1 MDGAQTDKATS
12 SPVEVQAEISG
23 LLARG
28 AVAEAQRLLETA
40 LASWP
45 KNPKLRLLEGEVL
58 AAASP
63 ARAAAHYAT
72 LIADPAL
79 APWAL
84 ARLADLF
91 PISELAGEDAA
102 AIAEAVCSDA
112 VERKFKEPIL
122 DALLATDDAE
132 TKARLTEIAGTRSA
146 IFKYESRLAVARTE
160 AGDFAGATAVLKKA
174 RDEGRLSIHAA
185 VLYADLLAVSG
196 ELGASI
202 ALLEEL
208 LAAHPE
214 HTDVSRRLT
223 MMLQRARDF
232 DRAAEVFEQAVARW
246 PQDWMLVYRL
256 NRLPVPRERYER
268 ILDLLFARAGDALEN
283 NERFRFQAALAA
295 LHADDPARGFALL
308 DRRFTPPVSI
318 LAVPVQKALKAR
330 AQKGWREGSRLV
342 DDRTKEV
349 QVTRTAGARAT
360 VVLTTGI
367 TFGNLPLA
375 FVDTLFA
382 AHGINVIY
390 LRDFAKRAYL
400 RGVSALGASE
410 EETVAT
416 LKRMAAELEAK
427 RLIAM
432 GSSSGGFSALRV
444 GRADGRGRRGFV
456 LRPHRDRDLSRPDA
470 GVRLESE
477 FLRQGDHGT
486 RRRSAFRSRAVALA
500 PVEHEVRAVLWRGF
514 ARRYPPGAPSRR
526 PSRRDAAAR
535 PRRQRSFCRRSHD
548 RRRQLRSP
556 AQGAGGVE
564 QVTVNS
570 IHRRHPEVPA
580 EGGPR
585 RMTSLRC
592 VLRGTA
598 SRCTSA

>member
-1 MDGAQTDKATS
+1 MDKAAS
-12 SPVEVQAEISG
+12 SPVEAQAEISG

-28 AVAEAQRLLETA
+28 AAAEAQRVLDTA
-40 LASWP
+40 LTSWP
-45 KNPKLRLLEGEVL
+45 KNPKLLLLKGQVL

-63 ARAAAHYAT
+63 AEAAVHYAA
-72 LIADPAL
+72 LIAEPAL

-91 PISELAGEDAA
+91 PVSGLAGEDAA

-112 VERKFKEPIL
+112 VERRFKEPIL
-122 DALLATDDAE
+122 DALLATGGAE
-132 TKARLTEIAGTRSA
+132 TKATLTEIAGTRSA

-160 AGDFAGATAVLKKA
+160 AGDFAGAMAVLKTA

-208 LAAHPE
+208 LATHPE
-214 HTDVSRRLT
+214 HADVSRRLT

-232 DRAAEVFEQAVARW
+232 DRAAEVFEQAVTRW

-308 DRRFTPPVSI
+308 DRRFSPPVSI
-318 LAVPVQKALKAR
+318 LAMPVQKALKAR
-330 AQKGWREGSRLV
+330 TPKVWREASRLV

-349 QVTRTAGARAT
+349 QVTRSAGARAT

-367 TFGNLPLA
+367 TFGNLPLT

-382 AHGINVIY
+382 AHGINVVY

-410 EETVAT
+410 DETIAA
-416 LKRMAAELEAK
+416 LKRMAAELGGK

-444 GRADGRGRRGFV
+444 GALMGADAAVSFSGPTAIASFLDQTRVSAWNPNFFV
-456 LRPHRDRDLSRPDA
+456 KAIMELEGDLPFDLVPLLSRPSNTKFIQFYGADSPDDA
-470 GVRLESE
+470 RQALRLEGLSGVT
-477 FLRQGDHGT
+477 LLPVPGIGDHFVVDHMIGDG
-486 RRRSAFRSRAVALA
+486 SFEALLA
-500 PVEHEVRAVLWRGF
+500 NL
-514 ARRYPPGAPSRR
+514 
-526 PSRRDAAAR
+526 AA
-535 PRRQRSFCRRSHD
+535 
-548 RRRQLRSP
+548 
-556 AQGAGGVE
+556 
-564 QVTVNS
+564 
-570 IHRRHPEVPA
+570 
-580 EGGPR
+580 
-585 RMTSLRC
+585 
-592 VLRGTA
+592 
-598 SRCTSA
+598 

>member
-1 MDGAQTDKATS
+1 MDGAQTDKAAS
-12 SPVEVQAEISG
+12 SPVEMQVEISG

-28 AVAEAQRLLETA
+28 AVGDAQRLLDTA
-40 LASWP
+40 LAGWP

-63 ARAAAHYAT
+63 ARAAVHYAA
-72 LIADPAL
+72 LIAEPAL

-91 PISELAGEDAA
+91 PVSGLAGEDAV

-112 VERKFKEPIL
+112 AERRIKEPIL
-122 DALLATDDAE
+122 DALLAAGDAE

-160 AGDFAGATAVLKKA
+160 AGDFAAAMAVLRKA

-196 ELGASI
+196 ELDASI

-214 HTDVSRRLT
+214 HADVSRRLT

-232 DRAAEVFEQAVARW
+232 DRAAEVFEQAVRRW

-256 NRLPVPRERYER
+256 NRLPVARERYER

-283 NERFRFQAALAA
+283 NERFRFQAGLAA

-308 DRRFTPPVSI
+308 DRRFGPPVSI
-318 LAVPVQKALKAR
+318 LAMPVQKALKAR
-330 AQKGWREGSRLV
+330 APKAWREASRLA

-349 QVTRTAGARAT
+349 QVTRSAGARAT

-367 TFGNLPLA
+367 AFGNLPLA

-382 AHGINVIY
+382 AHGINVVY

-410 EETVAT
+410 EETVAA
-416 LKRMAAELEAK
+416 LKCIAAELGAK

-444 GRADGRGRRGFV
+444 GALMGADAAVSFSGPTAIASFLDQTRVSAWNPNFFV
-456 LRPHRDRDLSRPDA
+456 KAIMEREGDLPFDLVPLLSRPSSTKFIQFYGADSPDDVRQA
-470 GVRLESE
+470 RRLEG
-477 FLRQGDHGT
+477 LPGVTLLPVPGIGDHFVVDHMIGDG
-486 RRRSAFRSRAVALA
+486 SFEAL
-500 PVEHEVRAVLWRGF
+500 LGNL
-514 ARRYPPGAPSRR
+514 
-526 PSRRDAAAR
+526 AA
-535 PRRQRSFCRRSHD
+535 
-548 RRRQLRSP
+548 
-556 AQGAGGVE
+556 
-564 QVTVNS
+564 
-570 IHRRHPEVPA
+570 
-580 EGGPR
+580 
-585 RMTSLRC
+585 
-592 VLRGTA
+592 
-598 SRCTSA
+598 

>member
-1 MDGAQTDKATS
+1 MDGAQTDKAAS
-12 SPVEVQAEISG
+12 SPVEMQAEISG

-28 AVAEAQRLLETA
+28 AVGDAQRLLDTA
-40 LASWP
+40 LAGWP

-63 ARAAAHYAT
+63 VRAAVHYAA
-72 LIADPAL
+72 LIAEPAL

-91 PISELAGEDAA
+91 PVSGLAGEDAA

-112 VERKFKEPIL
+112 VERRFKEPIL
-122 DALLATDDAE
+122 DALLEAGDAE

-160 AGDFAGATAVLKKA
+160 AGDFAGAMAVLKRA
-174 RDEGRLSIHAA
+174 RDEARLSIHAA

-214 HTDVSRRLT
+214 HADVSRRLT

-232 DRAAEVFEQAVARW
+232 GRAAEVFEQAVARW

-283 NERFRFQAALAA
+283 NERFRFQAGLAA

-308 DRRFTPPVSI
+308 DRRFSPPVSI
-318 LAVPVQKALKAR
+318 LAMPVQKALKAR
-330 AQKGWREGSRLV
+330 APKAWREASRLA

-349 QVTRTAGARAT
+349 QVTRSAGARAT

-367 TFGNLPLA
+367 AFGNLPLA

-382 AHGINVIY
+382 AHGINVVY

-410 EETVAT
+410 EETTAV
-416 LKRMAAELEAK
+416 LKRMAAELGAK

-444 GRADGRGRRGFV
+444 GALMGADAAVSFSGPTAIASFLDQTRVSAWNPNFFV
-456 LRPHRDRDLSRPDA
+456 KAIMEREGDLPFDLVPLLSRPSNTKFIQFYGADSPDDVRQA
-470 GVRLESE
+470 RRLEG
-477 FLRQGDHGT
+477 LPGVTLLPVPGIGDHFVVDHMIGDG
-486 RRRSAFRSRAVALA
+486 SFEALLGNLAV
-500 PVEHEVRAVLWRGF
+500 
-514 ARRYPPGAPSRR
+514 
-526 PSRRDAAAR
+526 
-535 PRRQRSFCRRSHD
+535 
-548 RRRQLRSP
+548 
-556 AQGAGGVE
+556 
-564 QVTVNS
+564 
-570 IHRRHPEVPA
+570 
-580 EGGPR
+580 
-585 RMTSLRC
+585 
-592 VLRGTA
+592 
-598 SRCTSA
+598 